1 MSLIRRSIKHLPIN
15 SIFTVPLQNRFA
27 PLSKATD
34 ALRFQTR
41 LDQLLTCAPAA
52 KRDALRELSHWLV
65 CCKNL
70 WQGDTPAAGSE
81 AASPFNLTDRF
92 QSLRADPDAIWRT
105 IHTILNNEADG
116 FPAQRILDCV
126 AASDVDDWQALRNQS
141 CPASL
146 IDPSAAPAD
155 WPKQCLAWALRTMKM
170 DDADLHEADL
180 SNTDLHGIN
189 LNRVDLHKADLSG
202 CDMHD
207 ATFKHCNLSEAAL
220 NHADMTCSRFYS
232 NHFFLA
238 NLADANLSD
247 TTITL
252 CNFHAADM
260 QGCILIR
267 ADVRACDMRYAIL
280 DHAHMQQADLRGTK
294 LQYASLRHTNLSH
307 ANLTGA
313 DLCAADGNLS
323 GAIFSGAE
331 IADFGLD
338 IGPFTIAAD
347 GAYALRK
354 GLPRELDHIV
364 RDNLRLHMAQYDS
377 DPEGDYLAS
386 YTDSDSECDAIDSRD
401 TAPGNPP
408 QEAARTSLIPN
419 WKTTLCSV
427 LLLTPYQIFY
437 R

>member
-1 MSLIRRSIKHLPIN
+1 LSID
-15 SIFTVPLQNRFA
+15 SIFAAASQNQYA
-27 PLSKATD
+27 PLSETTD
-34 ALRFQTR
+34 SLRFPSR
-41 LDQLLTCAPAA
+41 LDQLLTLAPAA
-52 KRDALRELSHWLV
+52 KQDALRELSHWLV
-65 CCKNL
+65 CCKYL
-70 WQGDTPAAGSE
+70 WQGDAPAVDSE
-81 AASPFNLTDRF
+81 PASPFNLTDRM
-92 QSLRADPDAIWRT
+92 QSLRADPDTIWRT

-116 FPAQRILDCV
+116 FPAQKILDYV
-126 AASDVDDWQALRNQS
+126 AASSADDWQALRNQAY
-141 CPASL
+141 PASL

-170 DDADLHEADL
+170 DGADLQEADL
-180 SNTDLHGIN
+180 RNEDLRAIN

-202 CDMHD
+202 CNMSD
-207 ATFKHCNLSEAAL
+207 AEFNHCNLSETVL

-252 CNFHAADM
+252 CNFHGADM
-260 QGCILIR
+260 QGCVLIR

-294 LQYASLRHTNLSH
+294 LKYASLRHTSLSH

-313 DLCAADGNLS
+313 DLSTTDGNLQ

-338 IGPFTIAAD
+338 IGPCDVAAD

-354 GLPRELDHIV
+354 GLLPRELDQLV

-386 YTDSDSECDAIDSRD
+386 YTDSDSECDAIDTQD
-401 TAPGNPP
+401 IAPANLPP
-408 QEAARTSLIPN
+408 EAAMASLMPD
-419 WKTTLCSV
+419 WKTALCSV

>member
-1 MSLIRRSIKHLPIN
+1 MPIN
-15 SIFTVPLQNRFA
+15 SLFTVPLQNRFA

-34 ALRFQTR
+34 ALRFPTS
-41 LDQLLTCAPAA
+41 LDHLLTFAPAA
-52 KRDALRELSHWLV
+52 KQDALRELCHWLI

-70 WQGDTPAAGSE
+70 WQGDAP
-81 AASPFNLTDRF
+81 ASPFNLTDRH
-92 QSLRADPDAIWRT
+92 QSLRVDPDTIWRT

-116 FPAQRILDCV
+116 FPAQKILDYV
-126 AASDVDDWQALRNQS
+126 AASGVDDWQALRNQS
-141 CPASL
+141 HPASL

-155 WPKQCLAWALRTMKM
+155 WPKECLAWALRTIKM
-170 DDADLHEADL
+170 DGADLQEVDL
-180 SNTDLHGIN
+180 SSTDLRGIN
-189 LNRVDLHKADLSG
+189 LDRVDLHKADFSG
-202 CDMHD
+202 CDISD
-207 ATFKHCNLSEAAL
+207 ATFKHCNLSKAKL

-252 CNFHAADM
+252 CNFHGADM

-267 ADVRACDMRYAIL
+267 AVVRACDMRYAIL
-280 DHAHMQQADLRGTK
+280 DYAHMQEADLRGTK
-294 LQYASLRHTNLSH
+294 LQYASVRHTNLSH

-313 DLCAADGNLS
+313 DLCAAGGNLN

-338 IGPFTIAAD
+338 IGPFTVAAD

-354 GLPRELDHIV
+354 GLLPRELEQIV
-364 RDNLRLHMAQYDS
+364 RHNLQLHMAQYDS
-377 DPEGDYLAS
+377 DPEGEYLDS
-386 YTDSDSECDAIDSRD
+386 YTDSDSECDAIDHRD
-401 TAPGNPP
+401 IAPANVAP
-408 QEAARTSLIPN
+408 EAAPARTSLIPD
-419 WKTTLCSV
+419 WKTALCSV